1 MQTGVWMAYSCSVH
15 FSYQLSYIKHFISS
29 CTLEDMNFATLT
41 YFLQF
46 FHENRENWQGFSH
59 PSNSQAGPDGAD
71 WALTQQAGA
80 DFCHR
85 RRS

>member
-1 MQTGVWMAYSCSVH
+1 
-15 FSYQLSYIKHFISS
+15 
-29 CTLEDMNFATLT
+29 MNFATLT